1 MKRLLVLLTLLV
13 VLLGVQPAASQGND
27 PLMEPVKVLVPEVI
41 SVREHDLKAYTQG
54 FLLPEGALYESTGLR
69 GESALR
75 QVDPETGEV
84 LKSVTVPEEYFAEG
98 LERVGD
104 KLIQL
109 TWQENVAFVYDI
121 NTFEQIGTFDYT
133 GEGWGLCA
141 DGKWLYMSDGSP
153 FLSLRDAETFELV
166 HQGMVTYQ
174 GQPVYN
180 LNELECVGDYV
191 YANIWK
197 TNFIVQIN
205 KVNGVVVAV
214 IDASELLT
222 AEETAE
228 LGEQDVLNGIAY
240 QPDTDTFLITGKRW
254 PKMFEVRFVEAP
266 TQP

>member
-54 FLLPEGALYESTGLR
+54 FLLHDGLLYESTGLR
-69 GESALR
+69 GESSLR
-75 QVDPETGEV
+75 QVDPETGDV

-98 LERVGD
+98 LELVGD

-109 TWQENVAFVYDI
+109 TWQENVAFVYDL

-141 DGKWLYMSDGSP
+141 DDQWLYMSDGSP
-153 FLSLRDAETFELV
+153 FLSLRDPETFELV

-180 LNELECVGDYV
+180 LNELECVGEYV

-197 TNFIVQIN
+197 TNFIVQID
-205 KVNGVVVAV
+205 KMNGVVVAV

-222 AEETAE
+222 AEETAA
-228 LGEQDVLNGIAY
+228 LGDQDVLNGIAY